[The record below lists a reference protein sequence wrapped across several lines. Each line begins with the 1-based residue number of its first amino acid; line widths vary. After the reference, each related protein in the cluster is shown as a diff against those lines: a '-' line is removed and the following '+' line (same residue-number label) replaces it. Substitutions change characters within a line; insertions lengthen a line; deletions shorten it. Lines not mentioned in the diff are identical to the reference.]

1 MATPRVLKITFE
13 LHVPEGLS
21 VNINTKRLEAAVTAI
36 TSGVRA
42 LVPTVFPWANR
53 MTVSREWSYRWSS
66 GEIDEMLPATEH
78 NAAAPAAS

>member
-21 VNINTKRLEAAVTAI
+21 VNINTRRLETAVRGI

-53 MTVSREWSYRWSS
+53 MTVRQEWSYRWSS
-66 GEIDEMLPATEH
+66 GEIDELLPATED
-78 NAAAPAAS
+78 NSAAGEG